1 MSAEIKIKCAFYNIG
16 HCTTKLQGCK
26 HQHPEEEFSEQ
37 KCSDKGCPRRHKIY
51 CKFRNKRKF
60 HKENKFDLNHT
71 KENIEGRSNLG
82 RNKVLENKIKMLQDV
97 VVKKD
102 ALIKEKDLEIKNH
115 KDALKKDK
123 SKVLEKENRYKKK
136 ETEFQERKKISKAKR
151 H

>member
-1 MSAEIKIKCAFYNIG
+1 M
-16 HCTTKLQGCK
+16 
-26 HQHPEEEFSEQ
+26 
-37 KCSDKGCPRRHKIY
+37 
-51 CKFRNKRKF
+51 
-60 HKENKFDLNHT
+60 NHT

-102 ALIKEKDLEIKNH
+102 ALIKEKDLKIKNL

-136 ETEFQERKKISKAKR
+136 ET
-151 H
+151 